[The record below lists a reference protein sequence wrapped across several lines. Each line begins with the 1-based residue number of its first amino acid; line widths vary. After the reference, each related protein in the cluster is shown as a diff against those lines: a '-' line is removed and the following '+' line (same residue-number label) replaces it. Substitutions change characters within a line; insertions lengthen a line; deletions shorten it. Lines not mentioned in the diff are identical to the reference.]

1 MSPVDLSST
10 FLRETSLDVNGLKLF
25 MPDEVIAIYQGATE

>member
-1 MSPVDLSST
+1 MAPVDLSST
-10 FLRETSLDVNGLKLF
+10 FLRENRLRTDDLKLF